1 MLYINL
7 PIINDNKIIR
17 LKFKL
22 IIEDKKIKVDSIN
35 NEYVH
40 WVPVFSRNYGYTKSL
55 VFFPFEIE
63 IYNNQYLWF
72 VNSIEVSFYQDT
84 YKKFEY
90 FDFYSSFL
98 NKINNI
104 YTKMKPNIIL
114 KYFKYNNLLSFPKI
128 LLNKMIEKF
137 NNKLSTIDES
147 IILEDILKNVYDYYT
162 NTKMLF
168 ILFSYQFILNPSK
181 KKTFLNFI
189 KSKKTLNDHKS
200 LFRLYFYKL
209 YFNSDDRISIINIL
223 ENRNNKLQLNEINKN
238 NKYYVSKTNVGK
250 DIFFLVKVLERSEK
264 TISLSNF
271 QKINYDKY
279 NWYESIPNIDFDI
292 NNIFFKIINSFY
304 NLELLEN
311 NSYFDIFNL
320 NGLERLIPVILGEK
334 KLYPTI
340 TILKKFNIKKIV
352 SKSKDI
358 INLDQINDDSKLEGF
373 DIYRSIDKIDLSY
386 LANKL
391 LSNND
396 LNEIVFYFEEY
407 FKKITY
413 PIKFNRRFL
422 DPYFDKILYL
432 SLHLKDIII
441 INSGSKIYLSN
452 SISQIIPIKM
462 KNFFTN
468 ILKYMVD
475 LIKNGNTNNFIYNY
489 KFYQDTIYQSSL
501 RIILTSDNC
510 LSNQILRK
518 LLGKKSYLINEILL
532 MWRQCYFLRNIANVL
547 KWNKIKDFL
556 PYLKYILDNQELI
569 FFNNKL
575 NKSIFPPDFD
585 EKLRKIIICPFK
597 MFQYLTKKI
606 DFIKWTCFLGKKCNS
621 LYNNSISLSSEDIKL
636 LGELI
641 FYLYDVDIQTFSNK
655 KYQILLNFSK
665 NNLKLIAR
673 NGRINLKIK
682 EKLGKMKC
690 NYNLGFLAKHITYNN
705 SDSISLSETS
715 KEKSVD
721 ESELNDLKYKLSIV
735 TKKYYKYK
743 AKYLKNKDRDGLIGN
758 MSTSNFS
765 TI

>member
-1 MLYINL
+1 
-7 PIINDNKIIR
+7 
-17 LKFKL
+17 
-22 IIEDKKIKVDSIN
+22 
-35 NEYVH
+35 
-40 WVPVFSRNYGYTKSL
+40 
-55 VFFPFEIE
+55 
-63 IYNNQYLWF
+63 
-72 VNSIEVSFYQDT
+72 
-84 YKKFEY
+84 
-90 FDFYSSFL
+90 
-98 NKINNI
+98 
-104 YTKMKPNIIL
+104 
-114 KYFKYNNLLSFPKI
+114 
-128 LLNKMIEKF
+128 
-137 NNKLSTIDES
+137 
-147 IILEDILKNVYDYYT
+147 
-162 NTKMLF
+162 
-168 ILFSYQFILNPSK
+168 
-181 KKTFLNFI
+181 
-189 KSKKTLNDHKS
+189 
-200 LFRLYFYKL
+200 
-209 YFNSDDRISIINIL
+209 
-223 ENRNNKLQLNEINKN
+223 
-238 NKYYVSKTNVGK
+238 
-250 DIFFLVKVLERSEK
+250 
-264 TISLSNF
+264 
-271 QKINYDKY
+271 
-279 NWYESIPNIDFDI
+279 
-292 NNIFFKIINSFY
+292 
-304 NLELLEN
+304 
-311 NSYFDIFNL
+311 
-320 NGLERLIPVILGEK
+320 
-334 KLYPTI
+334 
-340 TILKKFNIKKIV
+340 
-352 SKSKDI
+352 
-358 INLDQINDDSKLEGF
+358 
-373 DIYRSIDKIDLSY
+373 
-386 LANKL
+386 
-391 LSNND
+391 
-396 LNEIVFYFEEY
+396 
-407 FKKITY
+407 
-413 PIKFNRRFL
+413 
-422 DPYFDKILYL
+422 
-432 SLHLKDIII
+432 
-441 INSGSKIYLSN
+441 
-452 SISQIIPIKM
+452 M